1 MNKGL
6 MDVLYGIRDDLD
18 EMVLGASPS
27 EVAGLAGR
35 RDQVSALINQLIE
48 LDYKGTAEGLDQ
60 ATQDL
65 GALRGEL
72 AAAKGKADTVS
83 TAISVAG
90 KVAGVVASVVGA
102 VA

>member
-1 MNKGL
+1 
-6 MDVLYGIRDDLD
+6 
-18 EMVLGASPS
+18 
-27 EVAGLAGR
+27 VAGLADK
-35 RDQVSALINQLIE
+35 RDQVSAMIEQLIE
-48 LDYKGTAEGLDQ
+48 LDYKGTTEGLEQ

-72 AAAKGKADTVS
+72 AAAKGKADMVS

-90 KVAGVVASVVGA
+90 KVATIVAGVVGA